1 MSYLFRS
8 IKHLSPSFYVQV
20 FTRVQVAC
28 VGQIRESKKFIQ
40 HPNRDRRVP
49 VYLLTDVDEIG
60 LKGEIVWVRP
70 GIARRRL
77 LPDKLGISAR
87 IYDPYLRGTRYM
99 VLQAN
104 KHGAMGDSM
113 QTPEVKLAKAVQMV
127 KNILM
132 NEVLTYTPDVINFTI
147 FPEDISFRY
156 REEKELNIPRECIG
170 HIEDEGKAWPLTEIG
185 VYNFKVQINPGE
197 VQDARVEVTH
207 PVIVVDPK
215 ALASYV

>member
-1 MSYLFRS
+1 MSSLIRYV
-8 IKHLSPSFYVQV
+8 KPLSPSFYVQV

-40 HPNRDRRVP
+40 HPNRDRRLP
-49 VYLLTDVDEIG
+49 VYLLTDVEEIG

-70 GIARRRL
+70 GVARRQL
-77 LPDKLGISAR
+77 LPDKLGIPAR
-87 IYDPYLRGTRYM
+87 IYDPYLRGQRYM

-104 KHGAMGDSM
+104 TLGALGDSI
-113 QTPEVKLAKAVQMV
+113 QTAEVKLAKAVQMV
-127 KNILM
+127 KRVLV

-185 VYNFKVQINPGE
+185 VYTFKVQINPGE
-197 VQDARVEVTH
+197 VQDARVEITH
-207 PVIVVDPK
+207 PVIVIDPK
-215 ALASYV
+215 ASYV